1 MGLSRTDPPPPP
13 TDGPPR
19 NGAGFPQESMG
30 TGPRAYDR

>member
-1 MGLSRTDPPPPP
+1 MGLSRTDPP

-30 TGPRAYDR
+30 TGPRASDS